1 MKFNMDIKTL
11 VFIVTTA
18 CIGAGFYY
26 TTEARL
32 ESVEREILF
41 LGRQVHALKDDN
53 KRLNRLITK
62 IRKGTPKNK

>member
-1 MKFNMDIKTL
+1 MDIKSL
-11 VFIVTTA
+11 VFIITTA
-18 CIGAGFYY
+18 CIAAGYYY

-41 LGRQVHALKDDN
+41 LERQVHAIKTDN

-62 IRKGTPKNK
+62 IRKGTSKNK

>member
-1 MKFNMDIKTL
+1 MDIKTL
-11 VFIVTTA
+11 IFIISTA

-41 LGRQVHALKDDN
+41 LERQVHAIKADN

-62 IRKGTPKNK
+62 IRKGTSKNK